1 MYDANRSTRLICPEE
16 CRAIRERL
24 NWTRSKL
31 AKVSGVPL
39 WYLKAFESG
48 EEIPLILASFQTDL
62 RVALEINT
70 KYCSS

>member
-1 MYDANRSTRLICPEE
+1 M
-16 CRAIRERL
+16 RERL

-39 WYLKAFESG
+39 WYLEAFENG
-48 EEIPLILASFQTDL
+48 EEIPLILASFQSDL

-70 KYCSS
+70 KNQTIPLPFDVA